1 MPENNRHHPLV
12 PNHDPAAVTERSATT
27 TIRTCITPDGP
38 DRRLDALQKA
48 NKIRSRRAQLKKD
61 LAAGSV
67 QIVDI
72 LTLPPDFA
80 ETERVSVLLRAV
92 PKYGSAR
99 VTRLLIRSRIGDSK
113 RLAGLSDRERAELI
127 NHFQ

>member
-1 MPENNRHHPLV
+1 M
-12 PNHDPAAVTERSATT
+12 T
-27 TIRTCITPDGP
+27 RTCITPDGP
-38 DRRLDALQKA
+38 DRRLDALRKA

-72 LTLPPDFA
+72 LALPPDFA

-99 VTRLLIRSRIGDSK
+99 VTDYSPVLGSATQSDWPDS
-113 RLAGLSDRERAELI
+113 ATASGQ
-127 NHFQ
+127 N

>member
-1 MPENNRHHPLV
+1 
-12 PNHDPAAVTERSATT
+12 
-27 TIRTCITPDGP
+27 
-38 DRRLDALQKA
+38 
-48 NKIRSRRAQLKKD
+48 
-61 LAAGSV
+61 V

-72 LTLPPDFA
+72 LALPPDFA

-99 VTRLLIRSRIGDSK
+99 VTRLLTRARIGDSK

-127 NHFQ
+127 NHLQ

>member
-1 MPENNRHHPLV
+1 M
-12 PNHDPAAVTERSATT
+12 T
-27 TIRTCITPDGP
+27 RTCITPDGS
-38 DRRLDALQKA
+38 DQRLDALRKA

-72 LTLPPDFA
+72 LALPPEFA

-99 VTRLLIRSRIGDSK
+99 VTRLLIRARIGDSK
-113 RLAGLSDRERAELI
+113 RLGGLSDRERAELI

>member
-1 MPENNRHHPLV
+1 MPEDNRHHPLV
-12 PNHDPAAVTERSATT
+12 PDHDPAAVTEQSATT
-27 TIRTCITPDGP
+27 MPRTRITPDGP
-38 DRRLDALQKA
+38 DRRLDALRKA
-48 NKIRSRRAQLKKD
+48 NKIRSRRAKLKKD
-61 LAAGSV
+61 LAGGSV

-72 LTLPPDFA
+72 LALPPDFA

-99 VTRLLIRSRIGDSK
+99 VTRLLTRARIGDSK